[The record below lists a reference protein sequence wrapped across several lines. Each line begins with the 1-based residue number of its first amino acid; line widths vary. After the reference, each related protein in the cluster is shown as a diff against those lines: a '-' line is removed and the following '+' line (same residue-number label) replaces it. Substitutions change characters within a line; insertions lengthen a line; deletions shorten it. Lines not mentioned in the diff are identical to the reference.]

1 MFDVKKYNSAMKKL
15 TIAELI
21 LSAVTFLCILFLF
34 VLPCFKASVSL
45 DGISLDIL
53 LLESE
58 NAEQKIFYDK
68 VRAALRAEI
77 ANGNDPEIVTFSFSI
92 VEEIKLMIAI
102 FKSGTPGPEYLFCLV
117 LFLPVA
123 LGATYLFM
131 CANNI
136 VKSCKKLFSDDIGNA
151 TLSFFNDIK
160 ASGDKKTKKSAYEQY
175 QAFNLVI
182 VIAMIL
188 FMLHSLKSLGGITT
202 FVALI
207 SGITAAGYFALLLAI
222 VACVLNFYT
231 NKQKKAL
238 KTELLKADYEDRR
251 SVEAALQ
258 HSPFD
263 LNAPAEYASQQ
274 QPYPPQTPINGQ
286 ALPQGQPLPP
296 NYMQGAQ
303 NMQACYPAQ
312 GYAPAGYVQ
321 YAQMPAEPQQAQQQP
336 QPQTVQQ
343 SQQTPAVSNVSP
355 ASPTPAPAA
364 NAAPAKPSDTRK

>member
-1 MFDVKKYNSAMKKL
+1 MFDLKKYNGAMKKL

-21 LSAVTFLCILFLF
+21 LSAVTFFCILFLF

-45 DGISLDIL
+45 DGISLDVL

-92 VEEIKLMIAI
+92 VEEIRLMIAI
-102 FKSGTPGPEYLFCLV
+102 FKSGAPGPEYLFSMV
-117 LFLPVA
+117 LFIPVA
-123 LGATYLFM
+123 LGVTYLFM
-131 CANNI
+131 CASNI

-188 FMLHSLKSLGGITT
+188 FLLHSLRALGGITT
-202 FVALI
+202 FVAHI

-222 VACVLNFYT
+222 VACGLNFYT
-231 NKQKKAL
+231 NKQKKTL
-238 KTELLKADYEDRR
+238 KAELLKADYEDRR

-263 LNAPAEYASQQ
+263 LNAPAETAPKQ
-274 QPYPPQTPINGQ
+274 QPYLPQAQPSQNQPTPLGQQTPPAYTQ
-286 ALPQGQPLPP
+286 AT
-296 NYMQGAQ
+296 Q
-303 NMQACYPAQ
+303 NMQAFYPP
-312 GYAPAGYVQ
+312 YMPAYYVP
-321 YAQMPAEPQQAQQQP
+321 YAQMPAKAQPPQQQQQP
-336 QPQTVQQ
+336 QP
-343 SQQTPAVSNVSP
+343 
-355 ASPTPAPAA
+355 
-364 NAAPAKPSDTRK
+364 

>member
-1 MFDVKKYNSAMKKL
+1 MFDLKKYNGAMKKL

-21 LSAVTFLCILFLF
+21 LSAVTFFCILFLF

-45 DGISLDIL
+45 DGIRLDVL

-92 VEEIKLMIAI
+92 VEEIRLMIAI
-102 FKSGTPGPEYLFCLV
+102 FKSGAPGPEYLFSMV
-117 LFLPVA
+117 LFIPVA
-123 LGATYLFM
+123 LGVTYLFM
-131 CANNI
+131 CASNI

-188 FMLHSLKSLGGITT
+188 FLLHSLRALGGITT
-202 FVALI
+202 FVAHI

-222 VACVLNFYT
+222 VACGLNFYT
-231 NKQKKAL
+231 NKQKKTL
-238 KTELLKADYEDRR
+238 KAELLKADYEDRR

-263 LNAPAEYASQQ
+263 LNAPAETAPKQ
-274 QPYPPQTPINGQ
+274 QPYLPQAQPSQNQPTPLGQQTPPAYTQ
-286 ALPQGQPLPP
+286 AT
-296 NYMQGAQ
+296 Q
-303 NMQACYPAQ
+303 NMQAFYPP
-312 GYAPAGYVQ
+312 YMPAYYVP
-321 YAQMPAEPQQAQQQP
+321 YAQMPAEAQPPQQQQQP
-336 QPQTVQQ
+336 QPPANTQAA
-343 SQQTPAVSNVSP
+343 QTP
-355 ASPTPAPAA
+355 PAA
-364 NAAPAKPSDTRK
+364 PDDTNRQ